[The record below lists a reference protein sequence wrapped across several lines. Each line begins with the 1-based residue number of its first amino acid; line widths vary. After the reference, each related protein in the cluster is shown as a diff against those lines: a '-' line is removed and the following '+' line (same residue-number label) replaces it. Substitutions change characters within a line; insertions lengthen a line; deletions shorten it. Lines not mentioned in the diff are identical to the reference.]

1 MAELSGKRTASA
13 TVAGTGKHLH
23 GSSHRAAGRL
33 GLQLAGSRL
42 AARIDGWRVLGARCD
57 GYRLDRFDGR

>member
-13 TVAGTGKHLH
+13 AVAGIEKHLH
-23 GSSHRAAGRL
+23 GSSRRAAGRL
-33 GLQLAGSRL
+33 GLRLVRSRL
-42 AARIDGWRVLGARCD
+42 AARIDGWRVLDARYD